1 MPWYKN
7 KQALLAATILCLAFL
22 VEGFLFSGFFK
33 ITNIESLNSFVILTI
48 TFCVAVA
55 LLLTNSLTL
64 ILLVYFAKLRK
75 GALQSLNDKIGIIN
89 FTLIF
94 LVLPLYLSTLIWSV
108 ISKWIIFA
116 LGGVAYMSGA
126 IVFVLFVLNV
136 IIFSVT
142 VYYTPKPGSSKGE

>member
-7 KQALLAATILCLAFL
+7 KPALLGATTLCLAFL

-48 TFCVAVA
+48 TFCVAVT

-75 GALQSLNDKIGIIN
+75 GQLESLNNKIGIIN
-89 FTLIF
+89 FSLIF
-94 LVLPLYLSTLIWSV
+94 LVLPLLLSTILWSV
-108 ISKWIIFA
+108 ISKWIILT
-116 LGGVAYMSGA
+116 LGGVAHMAGPV
-126 IVFVLFVLNV
+126 IPLLCLFNV
-136 IIFSVT
+136 IFFSAT
-142 VYYTPKPGSSKGE
+142 VYYTPKPDSPKED